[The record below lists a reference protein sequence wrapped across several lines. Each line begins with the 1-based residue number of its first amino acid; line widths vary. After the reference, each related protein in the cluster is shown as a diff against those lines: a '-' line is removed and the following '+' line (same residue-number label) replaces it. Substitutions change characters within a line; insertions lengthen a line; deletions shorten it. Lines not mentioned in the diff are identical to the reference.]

1 MCTCVVGRTDAG
13 VVVDAVDAGGVVLTV
28 VVLAVVRV
36 HLTTLALEAWRAHTA
51 VHTHTKR
58 RRCKTVTGARS
69 EHAHAHTQH
78 GRKSISLINQLLS
91 YFSI

>member
-36 HLTTLALEAWRAHTA
+36 YLTTLALEARRAYTA
-51 VHTHTKR
+51 VHTHRQEK
-58 RRCKTVTGARS
+58 V
-69 EHAHAHTQH
+69 
-78 GRKSISLINQLLS
+78 
-91 YFSI
+91 